1 MVPLKGEVMTQT
13 RPLSPESIPNWRA
26 IFFDLDGTLVET
38 AGEIADAVNDTL
50 TAWHLPAVTQEQVED
65 WIGHGTKTLLIQ
77 ALAYVKGVSVDEIN
91 ESAFLSDVLPTFDH
105 HYKARCGTRSQLYP
119 HVREALAYLREAGVK
134 LAVVTNKEGRYTD
147 TVLKAQRLH
156 EAFDAVV
163 SGDTFDV
170 KKPNPKAV
178 SQLLLQWQIDPSAAL
193 FVGDSSIDAA
203 TARNA
208 GIKVWLLPYG
218 YNMGA
223 PVNVCEPDRV
233 IENFAPLMHGAD
245 FSK

>member
-1 MVPLKGEVMTQT
+1 MANAMVPLKGVGMTQ
-13 RPLSPESIPNWRA
+13 WRA

-50 TAWHLPAVTQEQVED
+50 TAWHLPAVSQKQVED

-77 ALAYVKGVSVDEIN
+77 ALAYVKGVSVDEIK

-105 HYKARCGTRSQLYP
+105 HYQARCGTRSQLYP
-119 HVREALAYLREAGVK
+119 HVRETLAHLREAGLK

-147 TVLKAQRLH
+147 TVLKAQQLDD
-156 EAFDAVV
+156 AFDAVV
-163 SGDTFDV
+163 SGDTFAV
-170 KKPNPKAV
+170 KKPNPHAV
-178 SQLLLQWQIDPSAAL
+178 SELLTRWHIDSSAAL

-223 PVNVCEPDRV
+223 PVNACEPDRV
-233 IENFAPLMHGAD
+233 IDNFAPLMHGAG